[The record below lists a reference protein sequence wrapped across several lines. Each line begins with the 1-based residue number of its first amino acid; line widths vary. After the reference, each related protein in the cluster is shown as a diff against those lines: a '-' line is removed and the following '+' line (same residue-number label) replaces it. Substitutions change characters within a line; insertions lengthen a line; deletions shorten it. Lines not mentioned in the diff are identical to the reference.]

1 MAQPASWANPI
12 TTRSKV
18 VLEIA
23 SELVGGSDWSVR
35 QAKVLLK
42 SQAEKGKDA
51 WALSLFG
58 SGTLEGIDAV
68 LDREADLAIVN
79 PSTLLTLA
87 FRGLG
92 PYAQPQPVRT
102 IAVIPSLDQFVF
114 AVRRDTGLAT
124 FEDIAARRYPLK
136 VSVRGIADHGVNI
149 MLNDIAAAAGF
160 SLADLRAWG
169 GEVREEGMMPWPD
182 GPKFQAVKSG
192 ALDAI
197 FDEAFDVWGDAALD
211 AGMTLLPLAETTVRK
226 LEAIGY
232 RRAVLQKSVFAKLP
246 ADVLTLDFS
255 GWPIFVHAELP
266 DMRVTQICAA
276 LDARKHLIPWQGDGP
291 LPLARMCRDAPDTP
305 LDVPFHPAA
314 ERFWRER
321 GYLT

>member
-23 SELVGGSDWSVR
+23 SELVGYDWTAM

-42 SQAEKGKDA
+42 SQGRQSS

-68 LDREADLAIVN
+68 IKREADLAIVN

-87 FRGLG
+87 YRGLG
-92 PYAQPQPVRT
+92 PYTSPQPVRL

-114 AVRRDTGLAT
+114 AVNAKTGLKT
-124 FEDIAARRYPLK
+124 FEDIAARRYPLR
-136 VSVRGIADHGVNI
+136 VSLRGIPDHGVNV

-160 SLADLRAWG
+160 SLADLRSWG
-169 GEVREEGMMPWPD
+169 GDVREEGSMPWPD
-182 GPKFQAVKSG
+182 GPKFQALASG
-192 ALDAI
+192 ELDAI
-197 FDEAFDVWGDAALD
+197 FDEASDVWGDQALD
-211 AGMTLLPLAETTVRK
+211 AGMTMLPLAEATVRK
-226 LEAIGY
+226 LEAMGY
-232 RRAVLQKSVFAKLP
+232 RRALLRKSVFAKLP
-246 ADVLTLDFS
+246 ADVLTIDFS

-266 DMRVTQICAA
+266 EKRVTQICAA
-276 LDARKHLIPWQGDGP
+276 LEARKHLIPWQGDGP
-291 LPLARMCRDAPDTP
+291 LPVERMCRDRPETP
-305 LDVPFHPAA
+305 VDVAFHPAA
-314 ERFWRER
+314 QAFWQER
-321 GYLT
+321 GYLP

>member
-23 SELVGGSDWSVR
+23 SELVGYDWSAM

-42 SQAEKGKDA
+42 AQGRQSS

-68 LDREADLAIVN
+68 IKREADLAIVN

-87 FRGLG
+87 YRGLG
-92 PYAQPQPVRT
+92 PYPSPQPVRV

-114 AVRRDTGLAT
+114 AVNAKTGLKT
-124 FEDIAARRYPLK
+124 FEDIATRRYPLR
-136 VSVRGIADHGVNI
+136 VSIRGIPDHGVNV

-169 GEVREEGMMPWPD
+169 GDVREEASMPWPD
-182 GPKFQAVKSG
+182 GPKFQAVAKG
-192 ALDAI
+192 ELDAI
-197 FDEAFDVWGDAALD
+197 FDEASDVWGDHALD
-211 AGMTLLPLAETTVRK
+211 AGMIMLPLSDTTVHT
-226 LEAIGY
+226 LEAMGY
-232 RRAVLQKSVFAKLP
+232 RRAVLRKSVFAKLP
-246 ADVLTLDFS
+246 ADVLTIDFS
-255 GWPIFVHAELP
+255 GWPIFVHADLA
-266 DMRVTQICAA
+266 DQRVTQICKA
-276 LDARKHLIPWQGDGP
+276 LEARKHLIPWQGEGP
-291 LPLARMCRDAPDTP
+291 LPLERMCKDSAETP

-314 ERFWRER
+314 ERFWQER
-321 GYLT
+321 GYRL